1 MSLCVNGVSCLAVI
15 RSMALRTA
23 VSSVF
28 LASLPLRSRDGEAI
42 TVNAGDESLTVVL
55 RCSTFDPGPRD
66 PDLVLGLDWKSG
78 IRDLLL
84 FMGRALPPAFD
95 PFEFYSVPTGPF
107 LSSDSPIVES
117 GNVVESE
124 NVLCSPVHES
134 TCPCTPN

>member
-42 TVNAGDESLTVVL
+42 TVNAGDESGTW
-55 RCSTFDPGPRD
+55 F
-66 PDLVLGLDWKSG
+66 GLEIWYT
-78 IRDLLL
+78 DLLL